1 MTRDPLPYVSLLLAF
16 LAPVLFAGVVV
27 ESASPAGAAS
37 AEAHVIP
44 RYDRDAFGDG
54 WADLDGDCQ
63 DTRNELLIR
72 DLVDEQLD
80 ARGCKVVSGV
90 LHDAYT
96 GSTVTFLRG
105 PKTSDAVQIDHVV
118 PLKAAWEMGAW
129 RWSDERREA
138 FANSER
144 NLLAV
149 DGRTNSSKGSDGP
162 ASWLPPNVA
171 AHCFYAQAWT
181 DVLRTYDLTPTRA
194 DAAALG
200 EVLDQC

>member
-16 LAPVLFAGVVV
+16 LAPILFAGVLTGPTQ
-27 ESASPAGAAS
+27 PAGAAT

-44 RYDRDAFGDG
+44 KYQRDAFGD

-63 DTRNELLIR
+63 DSRQEILIR

-80 ARGCKVVSGV
+80 ASGCKVVSGV

-96 GSTVTFLRG
+96 GSTVEFLRG
-105 PKTSDAVQIDHVV
+105 PKTSNAVQVDHRI
-118 PLKAAWEMGAW
+118 PLKMAWDMGAW

-138 FANSER
+138 FSNDEANLIAS
-144 NLLAV
+144 
-149 DGRTNSSKGSDGP
+149 DGRTNSSKNSDGP
-162 ASWLPPNVA
+162 SAWMPPNVA
-171 AHCFYAQAWT
+171 AHCSYAQAWT
-181 DVLRTYDLTPTRA
+181 DVLRTYELTPPRA
-194 DAAALG
+194 DAAVLA